1 MLWCR
6 AGLRTRPFLFFFL
19 VGIQYSFCMSPTVL
33 RVAGFRFFF
42 FSREEQRIHVHVST
56 TSGEAKF
63 WLEPAVQ
70 IAQNHGL
77 SMIELNQACKIIE
90 DHYDEICSTWHKHFG
105 S

>member
-6 AGLRTRPFLFFFL
+6 AGLRTRPFLFGNCACF
-19 VGIQYSFCMSPTVL
+19 QYSLYMSPTVL
-33 RVAGFRFFF
+33 RLAGFRFFF
-42 FSREEQRIHVHVST
+42 FSREEERMHVHVSS

-90 DHYDEICSTWHKHFG
+90 DHYDEICSTWHRHFG
-105 S
+105 G